1 MSKGPRS
8 TRDFGLARLISADAE
23 KLNVSASSSV
33 RSFKIPKLATEENDD
48 IADFDEFTA
57 SISADLMFAQQKLP
71 IFIKN
76 TFSKNQSLKRASL
89 ELINSFLREK
99 YPPLHLTL
107 ASSLQGT
114 SSLILL
120 NTESCEVLDFIT
132 I

>member
-48 IADFDEFTA
+48 LDEFTA

-120 NTESCEVLDFIT
+120 NTESCEVLDFIS

>member
-1 MSKGPRS
+1 MSKGPRL

-120 NTESCEVLDFIT
+120 NTESCEVLDFIS